1 MSVPLSQFFNFS
13 EPNHFYRFVV
23 VVGGGGG
30 GRGVGVVVLQS
41 GYLLGSSLWST
52 EAVRAK
58 VELHHPDNPDL
69 AFLYGTI
76 VTDGGDHTLHDN
88 DAPTS
93 NVCVFANKQVI

>member
-1 MSVPLSQFFNFS
+1 M
-13 EPNHFYRFVV
+13 
-23 VVGGGGG
+23 
-30 GRGVGVVVLQS
+30 
-41 GYLLGSSLWST
+41 
-52 EAVRAK
+52 RAK
-58 VELHHPDNPDL
+58 AKLHHPDNPDL